1 MVLLSRRVCV
11 LLPLLAVLVASLG
24 APALAHEA
32 DPRIVTTVDEVVPAL
47 PAAVV
52 VQVQANVAAQLVVA
66 NPTSTVLEALGT
78 ADRPFLRISSA
89 GVFGDVASEDFLRTA
104 NPNGAIPKD
113 ASGPARW
120 VQLSTGDSWGW
131 YDHRLH
137 PSELTAPADI
147 ERASRLAGFEI
158 PLAYG
163 GQTSVVRGS
172 VSFVPLL
179 GAFQVS
185 ADPAAAPLIV
195 QALPGRL
202 PGVFLS
208 NPGLTPLTVLGRD
221 GEPFLRFGPRGVE
234 VNRNSRTHVEDRQAR
249 GIAAGPPTPKPVF
262 ELVGPGASS
271 YTWLDARLRYPE
283 ELPGPSVLS
292 APAPTVVSR
301 WQVPLVGASAL
312 TGTVSWVPER
322 AAAGQ
327 VRATAP
333 KPEGRSVL
341 PLALAA
347 GAVLLLGVA
356 ILGLRRRRSR
366 PRAV

>member
-1 MVLLSRRVCV
+1 MVLPVRRVSA
-11 LLPLLAVLVASLG
+11 LLSLSVVLLAVPA

-32 DPRIVTTVDEVVPAL
+32 DPRIVTTIDEVTPAL
-47 PAAVV
+47 PAVVV

-66 NPTSTVLEALGT
+66 NPTSTVLEAVGT
-78 ADRPFLRISSA
+78 GDRPFLRISSA
-89 GVFGDVASEDFLRTA
+89 GVFGDIASEDFLRTT
-104 NPNGAIPKD
+104 NPNGALPKVTT
-113 ASGPARW
+113 GPARW
-120 VQLSTGDSWGW
+120 VQLSAGNSWGW

-137 PSELTAPADI
+137 PRDLPAPADTQ
-147 ERASRLAGFEI
+147 RASRLAGFEV

-163 GQTSVVRGS
+163 GQRHVVRGS
-172 VSFVPLL
+172 VSFRPLL

-185 ADPAAAPLIV
+185 ADPAAAPLVV

-208 NPGLTPLTVLGRD
+208 DPGLAPLTVLGRD

-249 GIAAGPPTPKPVF
+249 GIAAGPPSPTPAF

-283 ELPGPSVLS
+283 EPPAPSVLS

-301 WQVPLVGASAL
+301 WQVPLVGGGAL

-322 AAAGQ
+322 SAVAQ
-327 VRATAP
+327 VRTAAP
-333 KPEGRSVL
+333 APAGRPVL
-341 PLALAA
+341 PIALGGAGLLLV
-347 GAVLLLGVA
+347 GAVVLF
-356 ILGLRRRRSR
+356 LRRRQG
-366 PRAV
+366 